1 MSARLLTPAGSI
13 ELFAVVDSVAVI
25 VCNGP
30 VTADVVT
37 VVFVITVA
45 VPGVSVVADCVGGGG
60 GLEAIRVVVF
70 SDVVDV
76 VSIDVVVC
84 DVDEVAVF
92 VVDDVVISA
101 VAGAL
106 LFHSWRLNV
115 STISTLLFNSS
126 LQWLCNTRRNIVYHS
141 RMVF

>member
-1 MSARLLTPAGSI
+1 MSARLLTPVGSV
-13 ELFAVVDSVAVI
+13 EFFAVVDAAAVV

-30 VTADVVT
+30 VTADVVA
-37 VVFVITVA
+37 VVFVISVEVA
-45 VPGVSVVADCVGGGG
+45 GVSVVADCVGGGG
-60 GLEAIRVVVF
+60 GLDAIRVVVF

-84 DVDEVAVF
+84 DVDEVAVV

-106 LFHSWRLNV
+106 LFHS
-115 STISTLLFNSS
+115 
-126 LQWLCNTRRNIVYHS
+126 
-141 RMVF
+141 